1 MTKKEHDRLIYLHN
15 LMSING
21 VINMKEAELDEY
33 SKLMAM
39 SLKGK
44 GNSVPVSQVSQGVPI
59 DDDMVLR

>member
-1 MTKKEHDRLIYLHN
+1 
-15 LMSING
+15 MSING